1 VCDSSFTCPSDDKAA
16 HYVTPL
22 THKMRHAA
30 ELYIHHKQ
38 LICIVDAATGV
49 LTCPTMADSTN
60 SYDISVYTNYCS
72 CQDYK
77 QHGVCCHLI
86 AVEMLPS
93 YDGVVCTGPFD
104 IRVDLDKAI
113 DLEGN
118 TVRRRQARVE
128 EPLSAVCTTTLDITT
143 HSEGV
148 RVELQ
153 SMEENTQG
161 KVGTFKHRITTC
173 VMGSSVSHIAA
184 MLQNAE
190 GWLHEWESSILRQ
203 SIPYTQARVQTSPN
217 RAWSRQEGADR
228 VVHPLYKGGAVSPN
242 RA

>member
-1 VCDSSFTCPSDDKAA
+1 
-16 HYVTPL
+16 
-22 THKMRHAA
+22 MRHAA

-49 LTCPTMADSTN
+49 LTCPTMAASTD
-60 SYDISVYTNYCS
+60 SYDISVHANYCS
-72 CQDYK
+72 CQDHK
-77 QHGVCCHLI
+77 HHGVCCHLI
-86 AVEMLPS
+86 AVGMLPS
-93 YDGVVCTGPFD
+93 CDGVVCTWTFD
-104 IRVDLDKAI
+104 IGVDLDKAI

-118 TVRRRQARVE
+118 TMRRRRSRVE
-128 EPLSAVCTTTLDITT
+128 ELLSAVCTTTLGNTT

-153 SMEENTQG
+153 SMEANTQG
-161 KVGTFKHRITTC
+161 EVGTFKHRITTC
-173 VMGSSVSHIAA
+173 VMGSSVTPISA

-190 GWLHEWESSILRQ
+190 GWLHEWESSIPRQ
-203 SIPYTQARVQTSPN
+203 SIPYTQARVQTSQN